1 MGAQMMKLF
10 ITLKGKFEKFFG
22 PTHKNFPGKMVMRRL
37 EIFYI
42 KHFFRQTDQTFRD
55 PKFWERGGVFL
66 LNLEPFFLVFWPSQ
80 SMAFRHLHMH
90 A

>member
-55 PKFWERGGVFL
+55 PKF
-66 LNLEPFFLVFWPSQ
+66 
-80 SMAFRHLHMH
+80 
-90 A
+90 